1 MEKNYV
7 GFVSEVSANPWAD
20 KDSGQSVTLH
30 SFRIESENIW
40 FRTGT
45 TDPELSVGDC
55 VRFTAKRQKVDLDTL
70 LPAQAYEVE
79 PAGKSESPSAT
90 SAPARKAASGSMSR
104 NGYWEE
110 KDRYDKAV
118 RQPLIAYQ
126 SARRDAVDVVVAALE
141 ADILTLGQKK
151 ADKLEL
157 LCGYVDQVRDRFLKQ
172 YEEVQEELE
181 NE

>member
-1 MEKNYV
+1 MNKNYV

-45 TDPELSVGDC
+45 TDPGLSVGDC
-55 VRFTAKRQKVDLDTL
+55 VKFTAKRQKVDLDTL
-70 LPAQAYEVE
+70 GPAQASEVE
-79 PAGKSESPSAT
+79 AEAEKQ
-90 SAPARKAASGSMSR
+90 APAPAAASSSRAPTMSR
-104 NGYWEE
+104 NDYWTE

-157 LCGYVDQVRDRFLKQ
+157 LCGYVDQVRDRFLEQ
-172 YEEVQEELE
+172 YENVQKELE
-181 NE
+181 DE